1 MLPLT
6 QADDESMSSGDE
18 SDDVDL
24 TEGSSYESDV
34 AEWVEGR
41 LLNIFVLSADLPSVL
56 KVTPRRTNI
65 LLLSVTPGC
74 LGITAFQRPSLPYGW
89 ILLSSPFK

>member
-6 QADDESMSSGDE
+6 RADDESMSSGDE
-18 SDDVDL
+18 SDDMDL
-24 TEGSSYESDV
+24 TEGSSYESDA

-41 LLNIFVLSADLPSVL
+41 LSNIVVLRVDLPSLL

-74 LGITAFQRPSLPYGW
+74 LGITAFQRPSLPYGST
-89 ILLSSPFK
+89 LLLSPFK